1 MPAHAIVRLGK
12 LEAGPAQGGR
22 VTLSPGDDFDAKTS
36 LTAAAQAVA
45 EVLARPEAVNVSL
58 SVTQPARQRGDSA
71 AWPWLPKRNT
81 APAAPLTPWWQ
92 PGATHGAT
100 HPEFSPKERGLA
112 IFFELRRT
120 PSGASRQAPS
130 FGTTSF

>member
-45 EVLARPEAVNVSL
+45 EVLARPEAVNASL
-58 SVTQPARQRGDSA
+58 SVTQPARQRGARVSSSNA
-71 AWPWLPKRNT
+71 GGGSSNSNT
-81 APAAPLTPWWQ
+81 RA
-92 PGATHGAT
+92 
-100 HPEFSPKERGLA
+100 
-112 IFFELRRT
+112 RR
-120 PSGASRQAPS
+120 
-130 FGTTSF
+130 